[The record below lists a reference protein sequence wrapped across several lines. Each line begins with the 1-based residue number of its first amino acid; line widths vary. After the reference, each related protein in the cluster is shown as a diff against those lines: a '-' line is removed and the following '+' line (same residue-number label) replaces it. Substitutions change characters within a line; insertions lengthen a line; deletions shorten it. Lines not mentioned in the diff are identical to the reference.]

1 MEITK
6 SKAVPSPSSD
16 EAISGLMREGFEKI
30 AFQAGV
36 GLVVGGMAGIVLSRG
51 GASGA
56 RKLVAGFSAGAGAG
70 SAWTKTSIDIE
81 DLLSAK

>member
-6 SKAVPSPSSD
+6 SKPVPPPSSD

-56 RKLVAGFSAGAGAG
+56 RKLIAEIGRAHV
-70 SAWTKTSIDIE
+70 
-81 DLLSAK
+81 